1 MANISSTRKRKSLLF
16 VIILFDIYIVLN
28 TKFEILFTWKVER
41 SSHGK
46 TITCEAQNEAE
57 NIPQASNKMIGQ
69 IKASYQAASVKILVE
84 FKSLVIIKQVLT
96 SGSSGNMLK
105 GILSP

>member
-1 MANISSTRKRKSLLF
+1 M
-16 VIILFDIYIVLN
+16 LN
-28 TKFEILFTWKVER
+28 AKFEILFTWKVER

-57 NIPQASNKMIGQ
+57 NIHRLVAKLFFEIIGQ
-69 IKASYQAASVKILVE
+69 IKASYLAASVKILVE

-105 GILSP
+105 GILSL